1 MDVSMTERYIISENF
16 MSIQG
21 EGRYAGTPSL
31 WVRTFGCNLKCP
43 GFPCD
48 TEYSWNSNYK
58 DDALLLTADEIY
70 QKLKSFLVSK
80 TNPNGLLYNP
90 VTLNRTHLVFTGGE
104 PLLLKYQRLMREL
117 LDLFKESDNFI
128 DFTIETNGTQMLSTE
143 FRYYLRDVSQCI
155 TPFMSISPKLYT
167 VSGEKDAIKYDVL
180 ETLMSRYKYQLKF
193 VADDTDECE
202 NELLDVLSK
211 IKLYDSDS
219 VWVMPKGET
228 REDQLNVAS
237 IVERYQALGFK
248 IATRN
253 HCYIWSNDKGR

>member
-1 MDVSMTERYIISENF
+1 MNRNKYRISEIF
-16 MSIQG
+16 HSIQG
-21 EGRYAGTPSL
+21 ESRYAGTPSL

-48 TEYSWNSNYK
+48 TEYSWNSIYK
-58 DDALLLTADEIY
+58 DVTLHLTATEIY
-70 QKLKSFLVSK
+70 DRLKSFLVSK
-80 TNPNGLLYNP
+80 TNPNGNLYNDI
-90 VTLNRTHLVFTGGE
+90 TKNRTHLVFTGGE
-104 PLLLKYQRLMREL
+104 PLLLKYQTLMIEL

-128 DFTIETNGTQMLSTE
+128 DFTIETNGTQPLSTE
-143 FRYYLRDVSQCI
+143 FKCYLRDVNQYI

-167 VSGEKDAIKYDVL
+167 VSGEKDAINYNVL
-180 ETLMSRYKYQLKF
+180 KTLMSSYKYQLKF

-211 IKLYDSDS
+211 ITLYDSDS